1 MFNIVEVK
9 DLVHEDRKRLNA
21 LIACGQLLEDQD
33 NLDLVEN
40 VMTHID
46 TIRDI
51 VEDQKRLEKVCK
63 RCKEITEPAL
73 WLCRNEANEVKDT
86 RGRELFRFCKSG
98 TEIKVTDV
106 QGLFERMMQNN
117 IPPEKILEGCSI
129 TPKAAAEVL
138 GLSKKAFE
146 ETFAEFLE
154 FSERKPTM
162 KAV

>member
-1 MFNIVEVK
+1 MELIELK
-9 DLVHEDRKRLNA
+9 ELVREDDKRINA

-33 NLDLVEN
+33 NLDLIDKV
-40 VMTHID
+40 VTHID

-51 VEDQKRLEKVCK
+51 VEEQKRLEKTCK

-73 WLCRNEANEVKDT
+73 WLCRNEANEVKDV
-86 RGRELFRFCKSG
+86 RGRKLFTFSKVG
-98 TEIKVTDV
+98 TTAKITDV
-106 QGLFERMMQNN
+106 QGLFERMMESN

-138 GLSKKAFE
+138 GLSEKAFE

>member
-1 MFNIVEVK
+1 MELIELK
-9 DLVHEDRKRLNA
+9 ELVHDNDARINA

-33 NLDLVEN
+33 NLDLIEKV
-40 VMTHID
+40 VAHID

-51 VEDQKRLEKVCK
+51 VEEQKRLEKACK

-73 WLCRNEANEVKDT
+73 WLCRNEANEVKDV
-86 RGRELFRFCKSG
+86 RGRKLFSFSKVG
-98 TEIKVTDV
+98 TSVKIADT
-106 QGLFERMMQNN
+106 QGLFERLMQSN
-117 IPPEKILEGCSI
+117 IPPEKILEGCTI

-138 GLSKKAFE
+138 GLSDKAFE
-146 ETFAEFLE
+146 ENFAEFLE

>member
-1 MFNIVEVK
+1 MELIELK
-9 DLVHEDRKRLNA
+9 ELVREDDRRINA

-51 VEDQKRLEKVCK
+51 VEEQKRIEKTCK
-63 RCKEITEPAL
+63 LCKEITEPAL
-73 WLCRNEANEVKDT
+73 WLCRNEANEVKDV
-86 RGRELFRFCKSG
+86 RGRKLFTFSKVG
-98 TEIKVTDV
+98 TTTKITDM
-106 QGLFERMMQNN
+106 QGLFERMMEAN

-138 GLSKKAFE
+138 GLSEKAFE
-146 ETFAEFLE
+146 ESFAEFLE